1 MNTIEQ
7 NVLNLNQ
14 REIDRLFR
22 LLTDNADILTKVIPN
37 VPFLEYIANGTVF
50 NNDANPTIQAYQAW
64 KNKNN

>member
-14 REIDRLFR
+14 TEIDRLFR

-50 NNDANPTIQAYQAW
+50 SNDANPTIQAYMAW
-64 KNKNN
+64 KNKN